1 MTDSVDVTRML
12 NTVRVR
18 CPGALDQAIRWEYYG
33 ALNEFLQESNIWQQD
48 IALPVDTTTNVWTL
62 PAPPVTPAAVHRLIN
77 IKASDGTQRNGN
89 MQTIGTITLDNTPS
103 AVDTYTV
110 TVVTVLTDPTDGD
123 ANPQAPSWITSKY
136 NNDLTEGVTGRLMAQ
151 QSKPYSNTTLA
162 VYYLKRFQAAIAKAS
177 VEVRHQNIFGGQRW
191 KYPRGFQT
199 RATQPWLGP
208 V

>member
-1 MTDSVDVTRML
+1 MADSVDVTRML

-18 CPGALDQAIRWEYYG
+18 CPGALDAAIRWEYYG

-48 IALPVDTTTNVWTL
+48 ISLPVNTTTKTYGL
-62 PAPPVTPAAVHRLIN
+62 PAPPVTPAVVHRLIN
-77 IKASDGTQRNGN
+77 IKGSDGTQRNGS
-89 MQTIGTITLDNTPS
+89 MQTIGTIALDNAPS
-103 AVDTYTV
+103 VIDTYTV
-110 TVVTVLTDPTDGD
+110 TVVTVLTDPVDSDT
-123 ANPQAPSWITSKY
+123 NPQAPTWITSKY

-151 QSKPYSNTTLA
+151 QAKPYSNTTLA

-191 KYPRGFQT
+191 RYPTGYQT
-199 RATQPWLGP
+199 RRTQPWLGP

>member
-1 MTDSVDVTRML
+1 MTDSPDVTRLL

-18 CPGALDQAIRWEYYG
+18 CPGALDAAIRWEYYG
-33 ALNEFLQESNIWQQD
+33 AVNEFLQESNIWQQA
-48 IALPVDTTTNVWTL
+48 IALPVDSSTNIWTL
-62 PAPPVTPAAVHRLIN
+62 PAPPVTPCSIHRLIN
-77 IKASDGTQRNGN
+77 ITASDGTQRNGN
-89 MQTIGTITLDNTPS
+89 MQTIGTITLDTAPQQ
-103 AVDTYTV
+103 VDTYTV
-110 TVVTVLTDPTDGD
+110 TVVTVLTDPTDSD
-123 ANPQAPSWITSKY
+123 TNPQFPTWIASKY

-151 QSKPYSNTTLA
+151 QAKPYANTTLA

-199 RATQPWLGP
+199 RRTQPWLGP